1 MSGQHTKLFSAC
13 VKAAGDATPEQ
24 LAAIRAY
31 TLRDF
36 TPAELMV
43 RTFVL
48 AHNGIDR
55 DNECFDE
62 TLLADFS
69 RTIAGKG
76 CYIVHPSSW
85 RSDGGPAEGR
95 VFGARLETMSF
106 DDARSLLREPTLA
119 FPPDRQQAT
128 LLLTDVF
135 FARTDENGALLTKM
149 DAGIAGDVSI
159 GFSATGPVPMK
170 DNDGRDLSAQ
180 RWLSPG
186 TAYEQSLVW
195 IGAQPGARAVKTF
208 STENADMTPEQIKAL
223 QDSEAALKAQVATLK
238 ADGAKDSAQLASL
251 KTALGDNATLLDNPA
266 TLAAHIVNG
275 KTAHAALIDE
285 IVAGE
290 RHAGIL
296 GDEQADVDGAKALYA
311 EFPFA
316 KLKKLAESLEAR
328 NAPAGRKAGRIAGG
342 NPNNTAPG
350 LDAKTKEAVEK
361 SPLSNPALIGA

>member
-69 RTIAGKG
+69 RTIQGKG

-106 DDARSLLREPTLA
+106 DDARKLLREPTLT

-128 LLLTDVF
+128 LLMTDAF
-135 FARTDENGALLTKM
+135 FVRTDENKALLLKL

-195 IGAQPGARAVKTF
+195 IGAQPGARAVKNF
-208 STENADMTPEQIKAL
+208 STENTDMNLTPEQIKAL
-223 QDSEAALKAQVATLK
+223 ETENANLKAAQAE
-238 ADGAKDSAQLASL
+238 GAKAVTQLAAL
-251 KTALGDNATLLDNPA
+251 KTALGDNAALLDNPA
-266 TLAAHIVNG
+266 ALAQHIVNG
-275 KTAHAALIDE
+275 KTAHAALVDE
-285 IVAGE
+285 IIAAE

-296 GDEQADVDGAKALYA
+296 GDAQEDVDSAKALYA
-311 EFPFA
+311 DFPFA
-316 KLKKLAESLEAR
+316 KLQKLAASLEAR
-328 NAPAGRKAGRIAGG
+328 KAPAGRIPGG
-342 NPNNTAPG
+342 NPNNNAPG
-350 LDAKTKEAVEK
+350 VDAKTAEAVAK
-361 SPLSNPALIGA
+361 SPLANVALVG

>member
-1 MSGQHTKLFSAC
+1 MSVHHTKLFSAC
-13 VKAAGDATPEQ
+13 VKAAGDVTPEQ
-24 LAAIRAY
+24 LAAIRTY

-36 TPAELMV
+36 DPSELMV

-69 RTIAGKG
+69 RSITGKG
-76 CYIVHPSSW
+76 CYIVHPTSY

-106 DDARSLLREPTLA
+106 DAARTLLREPSLA
-119 FPPDRQQAT
+119 FPPDRAQAT

-135 FARTDENGALLTKM
+135 FARTTDNAALLTKM

-159 GFSATGPVPMK
+159 GFSATGPVQVQ
-170 DNDGRDLSAQ
+170 DNEGRDLSAM

-195 IGAQPGARAVKTF
+195 IGAQQGARAVKNL
-208 STENADMTPEQIKAL
+208 STETADMTPEQIKAL
-223 QDSEAALKAQVATLK
+223 ETELANAKAQHAAGAKAVAQLDALKAAF
-238 ADGAKDSAQLASL
+238 
-251 KTALGDNATLLDNPA
+251 GDNVALLDDPA
-266 TLAAHIVNG
+266 KAFAAVTNG
-275 KTAHAALIDE
+275 KAAHAALIDE
-285 IVAGE
+285 IVVAE

-296 GDEQADVDGAKALYA
+296 GDEEEEVAAAKALYA
-311 EFPFA
+311 DFPIA
-316 KLKKLAESLEAR
+316 KLQKLCKAMEKHAPPGGAR
-328 NAPAGRKAGRIAGG
+328 ITGG
-342 NPNNTAPG
+342 DPNNTAPG
-350 LDAKTKEAVEK
+350 VDAKTKEAVDK
-361 SPLSNPALIGA
+361 SPLSNPALIG